1 MNQTVQEILRK
12 YSKSPSLHEIL
23 FPLQST
29 SNNIMNDGCL
39 AFILV
44 LSVSDH
50 LIEAGTACISHTYY
64 EFLNNDQNL

>member
-1 MNQTVQEILRK
+1 
-12 YSKSPSLHEIL
+12 
-23 FPLQST
+23 
-29 SNNIMNDGCL
+29 MNDGCL
-39 AFILV
+39 AFLLV